1 MASDSDDLAQDID
14 VLAASQNLPT
24 LTLVM
29 DQGTVGTA
37 AIAFLR
43 TLGRGFT
50 VHCDFDKFHRVH
62 RDMTLAQSLPDDKKR
77 LFQSQMNAQYWWG
90 INYKP
95 FGSGQFFWEKNAAL
109 ESFMKI
115 ASVVACQVFITVF
128 KVVP

>member
-50 VHCDFDKFHRVH
+50 VHCGFDKFHRVH
-62 RDMTLAQSLPDDKKR
+62 RDMTLAQSLPDDKKT
-77 LFQSQMNAQYWWG
+77 
-90 INYKP
+90 
-95 FGSGQFFWEKNAAL
+95 
-109 ESFMKI
+109 SFSI
-115 ASVVACQVFITVF
+115 ANECAILVGHQLQAIRQWTVLLGEECCT
-128 KVVP
+128 